1 MPSITRSTRR
11 RSRSRNTT
19 KKRNETRK
27 SNSYNIPL
35 RPGENMYVLAQYNTR
50 KTAGICGDFVVHKK
64 FKVTSKYSK
73 SIYGYVIQK
82 IEKTTDVQ
90 DNTNRKITNI
100 EAFTSDQVKYMNDS
114 YYELFIIENGISID
128 GDNFQNGALL
138 EYEYDSSEK
147 KWYALDD
154 TPTKGN
160 IIQKGTSWFISDTEE
175 NVRRKKEEYEA
186 SVERRD
192 ISILGTEW
200 LIDPNTPANGL
211 PILPPISLVKML
223 EDYPKESN
231 ILEHTVTIEW
241 NCCEKENTSNISS
254 QFIKIA

>member
-1 MPSITRSTRR
+1 MPSTRR

-27 SNSYNIPL
+27 GNSYNIPI
-35 RPGENMYVLAQYNTR
+35 RPEENMYILEQYKTR
-50 KTAGICGDFVVHKK
+50 KTEGICGDFVVHKK
-64 FKVTSKYSK
+64 FKVTSRHSN

-90 DNTNRKITNI
+90 DNTNRKIINI
-100 EAFTSDQVKYMNDS
+100 EAFTSDRVKYMNDS
-114 YYELFIIENGISID
+114 YYELFFIENGISID

-138 EYEYDSSEK
+138 EYEYDSSKK

-160 IIQKGTSWFISDTEE
+160 IIQKGTSWFISDTEG
-175 NVRRKKEEYEA
+175 NVIRKKEEYEA
-186 SVERRD
+186 SNERRG
-192 ISILGTEW
+192 IHILGTEW

-211 PILPPISLVKML
+211 PMLPPMPIEKMIIQ
-223 EDYPKESN
+223 YPKESN
-231 ILEHTVTIEW
+231 VLEHTVIVDW
-241 NCCEKENTSNISS
+241 DCCEKENKSNISS
-254 QFIKIA
+254 LFRKIA